1 MGLRPPAVL
10 WLVSPI
16 FVLLVGIS
24 CGGSTSQGRIVYVTC
39 PSSVTCDFVAVDSDG
54 SNRQRLFSL
63 EVEEGDTPLLP
74 QCSPDGGE
82 IVYFLS
88 VGQRTSI
95 FKANLDG
102 SQIVELTPDFGA
114 VDPAWSPDG
123 SRIVFSASAPD
134 PAQPQLWVMN
144 SDGSEAHPITSDR
157 VFNLVPAWSPDGG
170 SIAFASDG
178 TEGPADPADVWIV
191 SADGA
196 DPRPLITGAAN
207 DRQPAWSPDGQT
219 LAFTRV
225 EGEPG
230 VIGTAGSGGQVF
242 LATDSGQDIRPLTAG
257 GPRKFLPRWSPDGEQ
272 IAFSTAPDSGEPFGM
287 RDRRFQVYVIGAG
300 GDGQR
305 MLTDE
310 PNGAHFATWCPNP

>member
-1 MGLRPPAVL
+1 
-10 WLVSPI
+10 VSPAASLRLVAPI
-16 FVLLVGIS
+16 VLLLVGIS

-39 PSSVTCDFVAVDSDG
+39 PSSVTCEFVAVDSDG

-63 EVEEGDTPLLP
+63 DVEEGDTPLLP

-82 IVYFLS
+82 IVYFMT

-95 FKANLDG
+95 FKAALDG
-102 SQIVELTPDFGA
+102 SRTVELTPDFGA

-123 SRIVFSASAPD
+123 SRIVFSASAPE
-134 PAQPQLWVMN
+134 PGHPQLWVMN
-144 SDGSEAHPITSDR
+144 ADGSEAHPITSDR

-170 SIAFASDG
+170 TIAFASDG
-178 TEGPADPADVWIV
+178 AEGLGDPADVWIV
-191 SADGA
+191 ATDGA

-225 EGEPG
+225 EGQPG
-230 VIGTAGSGGQVF
+230 EGLGGQVL
-242 LATDSGQDIRPLTAG
+242 LASASGQDVRPLTSGA
-257 GPRKFLPRWSPDGEQ
+257 PRKFLPRWSPDGEQ
-272 IAFSTAPDSGEPFGM
+272 IAFSTAPDADEPFGM
-287 RDRRFQVYVIGAG
+287 RDRRFQVYTIDAG

-305 MLTDE
+305 KLTDE
-310 PNGAHFATWCPNP
+310 PNGAHFATWCAAP